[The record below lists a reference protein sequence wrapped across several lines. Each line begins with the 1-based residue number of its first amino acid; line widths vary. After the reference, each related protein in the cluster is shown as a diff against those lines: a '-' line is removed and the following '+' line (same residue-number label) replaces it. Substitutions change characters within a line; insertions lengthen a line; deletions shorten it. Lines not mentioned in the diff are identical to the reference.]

1 MIFEEFAA
9 AHMTVLL
16 SVFGA
21 AFVLGAVVN
30 KTNFCTMGAVSD
42 WVNMGDTGR
51 FRAWVFAM
59 AIALLGVVVLEA
71 TGVINVN
78 STLPP
83 YRGSNFAWLEYILGG
98 LIFGVGMTL
107 ASGCGNKTL
116 IRIGGGN
123 LKSVVVFA
131 VIAVFA
137 YFMLN
142 PFPGTDDTLY
152 SALFYSWTNPTS
164 VSLTSGQD
172 AGSLVAG
179 LAGSDVA
186 ATRTVVGL
194 VVVALMIWF
203 IFRSPDF
210 RGSFDNILAGLVVGL
225 VVLAAWFITDSLV
238 TISADGETLS
248 WTKYASTESWD
259 MLQDNPDARP
269 RDVGVQSFTF
279 INPIGQTLR
288 YGLSNFDTT
297 LVTFGLAAVAGV
309 ILGSFFWALVSG
321 GFRFEWFVNFRDFI
335 THVIGGIMM
344 GVGGVLALGCTIGQ
358 GISGVSTLAVGSFL
372 AVGSIIL
379 GSALT
384 MKVQYYKMV
393 YEDEASFGKALITA
407 LVDMKLLPAGMR
419 KLEAI

>member
-1 MIFEEFAA
+1 
-9 AHMTVLL
+9 
-16 SVFGA
+16 
-21 AFVLGAVVN
+21 
-30 KTNFCTMGAVSD
+30 
-42 WVNMGDTGR
+42 
-51 FRAWVFAM
+51 
-59 AIALLGVVVLEA
+59 
-71 TGVINVN
+71 
-78 STLPP
+78 
-83 YRGSNFAWLEYILGG
+83 
-98 LIFGVGMTL
+98 
-107 ASGCGNKTL
+107 
-116 IRIGGGN
+116 
-123 LKSVVVFA
+123 
-131 VIAVFA
+131 
-137 YFMLN
+137 
-142 PFPGTDDTLY
+142 
-152 SALFYSWTNPTS
+152 
-164 VSLTSGQD
+164 
-172 AGSLVAG
+172 
-179 LAGSDVA
+179 
-186 ATRTVVGL
+186 RTVVGL